1 MVRAVSRRTEF
12 RIGLVLAALVVGL
25 AMVGPL
31 FAPYTVTE
39 FVAIPYSDSSSVS
52 LLGTDGLGRDVLSRV
67 LFGGRNLVW
76 MSFLS
81 ATLGVAVGA
90 SFGLVAGYVGGR
102 IDATIMR
109 SLDVLLA
116 FPSVVLILLVVSML
130 GTSVWLVISV
140 VALAFTPSVA
150 RVIRGITKEI
160 SAKEYVEAAELLGYR
175 RSSILFDEILPN
187 ITTPLLVEYSL
198 RISWAITLLAVAS
211 FLGLGIQA
219 PNADWGLMI
228 NENRAGLATQPW
240 AVGAPAMCIAAF
252 AIGTSLMSEGL
263 SLTLAGIEKSTV
275 SA

>member
-1 MVRAVSRRTEF
+1 MA
-12 RIGLVLAALVVGL
+12 
-25 AMVGPL
+25 
-31 FAPYTVTE
+31 
-39 FVAIPYSDSSSVS
+39 
-52 LLGTDGLGRDVLSRV
+52 
-67 LFGGRNLVW
+67 
-76 MSFLS
+76 

-130 GTSVWLVISV
+130 GTSVWLVVAV

-150 RVIRGITKEI
+150 RVVRGITKEI

-198 RISWAITLLAVAS
+198 RISWAIALLAVAS

-219 PNADWGLMI
+219 
-228 NENRAGLATQPW
+228 T
-240 AVGAPAMCIAAF
+240 AV
-252 AIGTSLMSEGL
+252 
-263 SLTLAGIEKSTV
+263 STGGC
-275 SA
+275 S

>member
-1 MVRAVSRRTEF
+1 MA
-12 RIGLVLAALVVGL
+12 
-25 AMVGPL
+25 
-31 FAPYTVTE
+31 
-39 FVAIPYSDSSSVS
+39 
-52 LLGTDGLGRDVLSRV
+52 
-67 LFGGRNLVW
+67 
-76 MSFLS
+76 

-130 GTSVWLVISV
+130 GTSVWLVVAV

-150 RVIRGITKEI
+150 RVVRGITKEI

-198 RISWAITLLAVAS
+198 RISWAIALLAVAS

-240 AVGAPAMCIAAF
+240 AVGAPAMCVAAF
-252 AIGTSLMSEGL
+252 AIGTSLMAEGM
-263 SLTLAGIEKSTV
+263 SLTLAGIKKSTV
-275 SA
+275 TA

>member
-187 ITTPLLVEYSL
+187 ITTPLLVEDSL
-198 RISWAITLLAVAS
+198 RIRWAITLLAVAS